1 MKVKA
6 FVSLICIL
14 LGLLIAGIAI
24 PLTYNAD
31 KIDVTEIN
39 RIQFAAKKLINDNIP
54 IKDDF
59 KYEYTLIDDAG
70 KVISGTYPM
79 TGSTE
84 NAITDAIANRDTVLV
99 ITTESGNCNLIVYT
113 NFNAD
118 ILSVKHQIATILG
131 SLIGAIIIAVI
142 MIFTYFEIYI
152 NRPFAKLHKFAE
164 NVAAG
169 DLDTPLVMNKYNSFG
184 AFSEAFDLMRNE
196 LRLSKEREK
205 LIEESK
211 KQLIAELS
219 HDIKSPLS
227 SIRAVAEAQEIKSGA
242 KWSGIIVKKVD
253 EVDKLISDIYY
264 STLNDL
270 SQLKVCLNDVSSIVV
285 FKNIM
290 QADYLHKIR
299 MQTPP
304 DVVLYIDEFR
314 TNEIFA
320 NLIVNS
326 YKYADTQI
334 DVDFAVKGGYFIVKV
349 KDYGDGIS
357 ESDMAYITEKFYRG
371 EKVLNS
377 DGEGLGLYIV
387 KKLVELQHG
396 KFDCYNDDGFAV
408 EIALP
413 IKHK

>member
-1 MKVKA
+1 MKLKA

-70 KVISGTYPM
+70 KVISGVHPQ
-79 TGSTE
+79 TGLIE
-84 NAITDAIANRDTVLV
+84 NAIADAIANRDTVLA

-118 ILSVKHQIATILG
+118 ILSVKQQIATIIG
-131 SLIGAIIIAVI
+131 SLIGA
-142 MIFTYFEIYI
+142 MILATLMVFTYFEIYV
-152 NRPFAKLHKFAE
+152 NRPFVKLHKFAE
-164 NVAAG
+164 NVAASN
-169 DLDTPLVMNKYNSFG
+169 LDTPLNMNKYNSFG

-227 SIRAVAEAQEIKSGA
+227 SIRAIAEAQEIKSGA

-270 SQLKVCLNDVSSIVV
+270 SQLKVRLNDVTSIDVY
-285 FKNIM
+285 KNIM

-299 MQTPP
+299 MQVPP
-304 DVVLYIDEFR
+304 NVILYIDEFR

-326 YKYADTQI
+326 YKYADTRI
-334 DVDFAVKGGYFIVKV
+334 DVEFAVKGGYFIVKV
-349 KDYGDGIS
+349 KDYGGGIS
-357 ESDMAYITEKFYRG
+357 ESDMAYVTEKFYRG

-387 KKLVELQHG
+387 KKLVDLQHG
-396 KFDCYNDDGFAV
+396 KFDCYNDDGFVV

-413 IKHK
+413 IKHN

>member
-39 RIQFAAKKLINDNIP
+39 RIQFAAKQLINNKIP
-54 IKDDF
+54 IRDDF
-59 KYEYTLIDDAG
+59 KYDYTLIDYDG
-70 KVISGTYPM
+70 KVISGVYPQ
-79 TGSTE
+79 TGLIE
-84 NAITDAIANRDTVLV
+84 NAIADAIANHDTVLA

-118 ILSVKHQIATILG
+118 ILSVKQQIATIIG
-131 SLIGAIIIAVI
+131 SLIGA
-142 MIFTYFEIYI
+142 MILATLMVFTYFEIYV
-152 NRPFAKLHKFAE
+152 NRPFVKLHRFAE

-169 DLDTPLVMNKYNSFG
+169 DLDTPLNMNKYNSFG

-227 SIRAVAEAQEIKSGA
+227 SIRAIAEAQEIKSGA

-270 SQLKVCLNDVSSIVV
+270 SQLKVRLNDVSSIDVY
-285 FKNIM
+285 KNIM

-299 MQTPP
+299 MQAPP
-304 DVVLYIDEFR
+304 NVILYIDEFR

-326 YKYADTQI
+326 YKYADTRI
-334 DVDFAVKGGYFIVKV
+334 DVEFAVKGGYFIVKV
-349 KDYGDGIS
+349 KDYGGGIS
-357 ESDMAYITEKFYRG
+357 ESDMAYVTEKFYRG

-387 KKLVELQHG
+387 KKLVDLQHG
-396 KFDCYNDDGFAV
+396 KFDCYNDDGFVV

-413 IKHK
+413 IIHN